1 MAKVVGAAARRFHP
15 VDRSG
20 RSWRRVIVG
29 VGPGSAPQVAAAAI
43 CGRKGTGRPRRN
55 GIGPSLRNAEL
66 TLVRTLLSRLSE
78 TPVAPSFAS
87 APASDGREERQIGKA
102 VGLTQFGVNHLTLN
116 PGATSSRRHWHE
128 GEDEFVLVLAG
139 CVTLVDENGD
149 HDLVEGDFAG
159 FPAGAANGHHL
170 VNRSASPTILLVVGA
185 RKVGEE
191 RVHYPDQPDPG
202 PFTVVRDEKGARIG

>member
-1 MAKVVGAAARRFHP
+1 MP
-15 VDRSG
+15 Q
-20 RSWRRVIVG
+20 RV
-29 VGPGSAPQVAAAAI
+29 A
-43 CGRKGTGRPRRN
+43 
-55 GIGPSLRNAEL
+55 L
-66 TLVRTLLSRLSE
+66 
-78 TPVAPSFAS
+78 
-87 APASDGREERQIGKA
+87 APAGWRVAVSLAIASHMKDHGVKTVGFIGFADAYGEGWFGEFGKA
-102 VGLTQFGVNHLTLN
+102 AGLTQFGVNHLTLN